1 MKNNNG
7 SQVVNRIIGSVLS
20 LLLFLCILMIYSAN
34 YLLNSW
40 GELSFATVLYQLL
53 SPLKGT
59 NQEIIIQYIQMALLP
74 SIMLTGIIIILW
86 YFIFHVL
93 ILLQFKVRGVL
104 FGHNVYFCLSG
115 LNIKK
120 NAKKLKNAIGLAIIA
135 VIAIVLMERGKKI
148 GLFEYLNNIAN
159 RSIIFEEEYANPD
172 NTLIQFNEKKK
183 NLIYI
188 YLESMESTYA
198 DKKSGGQ
205 KETNYI
211 PNLTQIAEENISFS
225 DNDKNGGLLSASGT
239 GWTMAA
245 ILGSSSGVPYKLPI
259 GGNAAGDYMTFL
271 PGLICLGD
279 ILQDYG
285 YTNYFMCGSQIAF
298 GGRESFLAQ
307 HGNYEIYDY
316 DTAIADQYISKDYY
330 EFWGFEDKKLYEY
343 AKIKLN
349 EIANKG
355 DNFNFTLLTVDTHH
369 PEGYICEICSD
380 IYEEQYG
387 NVISCADRQI
397 KSFLDWAK
405 EQSWYDNTVIVII
418 GDHTSMNNTF
428 FEDVEKRTIYNCIIN
443 SNTPVEGQVK
453 NRQACILDMFPT
465 TLAAMG
471 AKIEGNR
478 LGMGTNLFSDRQ
490 TLIEEMGIAEF
501 NSQISRYSKY
511 YNDRFIKGER

>member
-188 YLESMESTYA
+188 YL
-198 DKKSGGQ
+198 
-205 KETNYI
+205 
-211 PNLTQIAEENISFS
+211 
-225 DNDKNGGLLSASGT
+225 
-239 GWTMAA
+239 
-245 ILGSSSGVPYKLPI
+245 
-259 GGNAAGDYMTFL
+259 
-271 PGLICLGD
+271 
-279 ILQDYG
+279 
-285 YTNYFMCGSQIAF
+285 
-298 GGRESFLAQ
+298 
-307 HGNYEIYDY
+307 
-316 DTAIADQYISKDYY
+316 
-330 EFWGFEDKKLYEY
+330 
-343 AKIKLN
+343 
-349 EIANKG
+349 
-355 DNFNFTLLTVDTHH
+355 
-369 PEGYICEICSD
+369 
-380 IYEEQYG
+380 
-387 NVISCADRQI
+387 
-397 KSFLDWAK
+397 
-405 EQSWYDNTVIVII
+405 
-418 GDHTSMNNTF
+418 
-428 FEDVEKRTIYNCIIN
+428 
-443 SNTPVEGQVK
+443 
-453 NRQACILDMFPT
+453 
-465 TLAAMG
+465 
-471 AKIEGNR
+471 
-478 LGMGTNLFSDRQ
+478 
-490 TLIEEMGIAEF
+490 
-501 NSQISRYSKY
+501 
-511 YNDRFIKGER
+511 

>member
-135 VIAIVLMERGKKI
+135 VIAIVLMERAKKI

-298 GGRESFLAQ
+298 GVF
-307 HGNYEIYDY
+307 
-316 DTAIADQYISKDYY
+316 
-330 EFWGFEDKKLYEY
+330 
-343 AKIKLN
+343 
-349 EIANKG
+349 
-355 DNFNFTLLTVDTHH
+355 
-369 PEGYICEICSD
+369 
-380 IYEEQYG
+380 
-387 NVISCADRQI
+387 
-397 KSFLDWAK
+397 
-405 EQSWYDNTVIVII
+405 IV
-418 GDHTSMNNTF
+418 
-428 FEDVEKRTIYNCIIN
+428 K
-443 SNTPVEGQVK
+443 
-453 NRQACILDMFPT
+453 
-465 TLAAMG
+465 
-471 AKIEGNR
+471 
-478 LGMGTNLFSDRQ
+478 
-490 TLIEEMGIAEF
+490 
-501 NSQISRYSKY
+501 
-511 YNDRFIKGER
+511 